1 MHSFSQSVDMDLIHR
16 IQKGFPTAVAESLL
30 KHNTLTRKELYK
42 FIPPRTWARRVKEH
56 RLSPEESDRL
66 AVVERIVSF
75 AEDVFGDKNKAHAWL
90 RRPNRSLENQTP
102 LDLLHSEIGTRLVE
116 TILGRIQHGIYS

>member
-1 MHSFSQSVDMDLIHR
+1 MQSVSRSVDMALIHR
-16 IQKGFPTAVAESLL
+16 IQEGFPTAVAESLL
-30 KHNTLTRKELYK
+30 KHNTLTRQELYK

-66 AVVERIVSF
+66 AMVERIVNF
-75 AEDVFGDKNKAHAWL
+75 ANDVFGNKDKAYTWL

-102 LDLLHSEIGTRLVE
+102 LDLLHSEMGTRLVE
-116 TILGRIQHGIYS
+116 TLLERIQHGIYS

>member
-1 MHSFSQSVDMDLIHR
+1 MHSFSRSVDMALIHR
-16 IQKGFPTAVAESLL
+16 IQEGFPTTAVDTLL
-30 KHNTLTRKELYK
+30 KHKTLTRQELYK

-66 AVVERIVSF
+66 AMVERIVNF
-75 AEDVFGDKNKAHAWL
+75 AEDVFGDRTKAHAWL

-102 LDLLHSEIGTRLVE
+102 MDLLYGETGTRIVE
-116 TILGRIQHGIYS
+116 TLLERIQHGIYS